1 MPAARRLAGML
12 GLVLLLVVGV
22 LAAGL
27 APPHPPLSPWGR
39 GVGGEGA
46 ADSRP
51 ERPRLAVLL
60 VFDQMRGDY
69 LSRWQHLFGPGGFRR
84 LAAEGAWFG
93 NCRYDYSDTVTAAG
107 HASLATG
114 SSPCRHGI
122 IGNTWFDRTAR
133 EAVYCVGSI
142 RHAPVPP
149 RPAAADRKKT
159 IGVSPERL
167 LVPTLADALKEA
179 TGGAGR
185 VVSLSFKDRSAVLPG
200 GRQPDVCCWFDTATG
215 RFETSTYYRDALP
228 SWVAAFNRGPDIGCR
243 LGLPWQHLLP
253 DLDYRTWSGPDD
265 VDGEGNGA
273 GQGRTFPHPTG
284 SFTALYNSPYG
295 NEVLARLARRAVEA
309 EGLGNRPA
317 PDLLCVSF
325 SSNDAIG
332 HVWGPDSQ
340 EVLDVTL
347 RSDRLVA
354 DLLSFLDRR
363 VGRGRY
369 VVAVT
374 ADHGV
379 CPLPEV
385 ARAEGKD
392 AGRHPA
398 DLLKRGAEDFLR
410 QTFPDST
417 SGTGGSL
424 SREPWVEY
432 AGEGWVYLDQTTIA
446 RHGLRPAEVEAAL
459 AGWLKKQRGIQT
471 AYTRTQLL
479 AGIPAE
485 DAVGQAVLRSFY
497 PERSGDVMMVNR
509 PYWILWK
516 VGKDNTTGT
525 THGSPH
531 PYDRH
536 VPLLASG
543 PGIRAGAYSEAIRP
557 QAAAVL
563 LARSLGIP
571 PPAAA
576 DAVVPEQVF
585 APNRGRP

>member
-1 MPAARRLAGML
+1 
-12 GLVLLLVVGV
+12 
-22 LAAGL
+22 
-27 APPHPPLSPWGR
+27 
-39 GVGGEGA
+39 
-46 ADSRP
+46 
-51 ERPRLAVLL
+51 
-60 VFDQMRGDY
+60 
-69 LSRWQHLFGPGGFRR
+69 
-84 LAAEGAWFG
+84 
-93 NCRYDYSDTVTAAG
+93 
-107 HASLATG
+107 
-114 SSPCRHGI
+114 
-122 IGNTWFDRTAR
+122 
-133 EAVYCVGSI
+133 
-142 RHAPVPP
+142 VPP
-149 RPAAADRKKT
+149 RPAGSGRGIKT
-159 IGVSPERL
+159 LGISPERL

-179 TGGAGR
+179 TGGVGR

-200 GRQPDVCCWFDTATG
+200 GRQPDVCCWFDTASG
-215 RFETSTYYRDALP
+215 LFETSTYYRDALP
-228 SWVAAFNRGPDIGCR
+228 SWVAAFNRGPDIRRR
-243 LGLPWQHLLP
+243 LGVPWERLRP

-265 VDGEGNGA
+265 VEGEGNGA

-284 SFTALYNSPYG
+284 NFTALYNSPYG
-295 NEVLARLARRAVEA
+295 NELLARLVRRAVEA
-309 EGLGNRPA
+309 EGLGSRPT

-354 DLLSFLDRR
+354 DLLSFLDQQ

-385 ARAEGKD
+385 ARAQGRE

-410 QTFPDST
+410 RAFPDAAG
-417 SGTGGSL
+417 GTGGSP

-432 AGEGWVYLDQTTIA
+432 AGEGWVYLDQATIA
-446 RHGLRPAEVEAAL
+446 RHRLRPAEVEAAL
-459 AGWLKKQRGIQT
+459 AGWLKKQHGIQT

-479 AGIPAE
+479 SGIPAE
-485 DAVGQAVLRSFY
+485 DAIGRSVLRSFY

-516 VGKDNTTGT
+516 DGKDNTTGT

-543 PGIRAGAYSEAIRP
+543 PGIRAGAYPEAIRP

-571 PPAAA
+571 QPAAA

-585 APNRGRP
+585 APKR